1 VFICIRLAACPSRC
15 TVLVPAKV
23 QQRKFWLVMEGVM
36 ECVGGEI
43 LSGILGALK
52 GLFFETLAL
61 RPDPLVRS
69 LALVDGCLL

>member
-1 VFICIRLAACPSRC
+1 
-15 TVLVPAKV
+15 
-23 QQRKFWLVMEGVM
+23 MEGVM